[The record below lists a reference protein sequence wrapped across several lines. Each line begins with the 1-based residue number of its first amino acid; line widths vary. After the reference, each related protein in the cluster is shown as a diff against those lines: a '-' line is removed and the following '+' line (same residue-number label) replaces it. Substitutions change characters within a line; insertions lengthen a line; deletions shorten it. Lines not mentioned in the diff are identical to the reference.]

1 MEAAV
6 ERVMQTYGMLV
17 SLTSAQEREA
27 RERVSSYLKDKGDD
41 EHRLAVEGLK
51 HLLGHAAKRRR
62 RAVSLHD
69 SVE

>member
-27 RERVSSYLKDKGDD
+27 RERVSSY
-41 EHRLAVEGLK
+41 
-51 HLLGHAAKRRR
+51 
-62 RAVSLHD
+62 
-69 SVE
+69 